1 MLYKLFNERKTA
13 QAAAFLLYRA
23 GGQLPLIKLMK
34 LLYLAERQSLQ
45 KYGAPITGDKLVS
58 MDNGPVLSMTLN
70 HINGLALSCEGGW
83 DTWISDRADHIVAL
97 RDASMIRSPVKDLLA
112 LSDSDLEVLEAVWI
126 EFGHWER
133 WELVRYTHDKLPE
146 WQDPQ
151 GSVLPITYESLF
163 DALGFSQGQAGAL
176 ISQLAVQGNLASVN
190 G

>member
-112 LSDSDLEVLEAVWI
+112 LSDSDLEVLEAVWT